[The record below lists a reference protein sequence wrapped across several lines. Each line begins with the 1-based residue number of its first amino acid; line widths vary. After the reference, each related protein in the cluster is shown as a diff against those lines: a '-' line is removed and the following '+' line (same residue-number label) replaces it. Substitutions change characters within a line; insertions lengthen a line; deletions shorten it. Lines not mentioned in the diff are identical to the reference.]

1 MPQGEYPRI
10 ANKDEILRMYDRT
23 IMQYVNFLA
32 NLADIN
38 KISSARS
45 TISKERNYLGK
56 IEVLRNILGFKR
68 NMEDK

>member
-23 IMQYVNFLA
+23 IMQYVNLLA

>member
-10 ANKDEILRMYDRT
+10 ANKDEILRMYDRA

-32 NLADIN
+32 KLANIQPFIEGSDSYAIQ
-38 KISSARS
+38 
-45 TISKERNYLGK
+45 RNYIGK
-56 IEVLRNILGFKR
+56 IDTLRNILGLNG